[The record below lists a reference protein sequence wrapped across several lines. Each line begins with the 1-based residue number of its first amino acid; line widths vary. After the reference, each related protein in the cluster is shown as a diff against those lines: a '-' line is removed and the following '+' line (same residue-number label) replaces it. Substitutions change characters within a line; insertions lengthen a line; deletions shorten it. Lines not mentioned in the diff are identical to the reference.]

1 MKVYSMLSTA
11 ILALTSFVSCSSNDD
26 NVKELPPLPDNNTVV
41 NQQPVPGSTDKIA
54 VYYVTSWSNHEV
66 NPAYMTHIN
75 YAFGHVNELY
85 NGVRI
90 DNEEWLKSIVLLKK
104 KASHLKVLL
113 SIGGWGSGRFSE
125 MAASDDN
132 RKAFAADCKRIIDI
146 FGLDGIDIDWEFP
159 TSSSAG
165 ISSSPDDTR
174 NYTLMMRDIRQAI
187 GSDKLLTLATVHDGS
202 YIDFHGILPYIDFV
216 NIMTYDMGNPP
227 YLHSALY
234 DSPNTNGKTTEAGV
248 RAHLAA
254 GVPPSMLVVGMPF
267 YGRGKGPFHSFA
279 DYGKMKSLPEGFS
292 EKWDDKA
299 LVPYITDAEGK
310 LVLGFENARSLKIK
324 CDYVIDNGF
333 RGAMYWEYSSDDDN
347 NTLRSVVADNI
358 LGKADKKHVLVLSEG
373 GGQHGAFTRA
383 AMQWLI
389 EQGKKKNFAVN
400 EIRRADAISER
411 FLADYDLVIQL
422 DFPPYTWP
430 EYSEAAFIRYI
441 EEGGGAWIG
450 FHHATLLGEFDG
462 YPLWQWF
469 SNFMGGITFK
479 NYVAQLADGTVMV
492 EDTKH
497 PVMKG
502 VSRKFVLPDD
512 EWYTYN
518 RSPRGNVRVLASVD
532 EDSYTPT
539 SDVKMGD
546 HPVIWTNE
554 AVKAKNVY
562 FQFGHS
568 PRLLENK
575 WFKRLFTNAIEWSLD
590 SKQTK

>member
-1 MKVYSMLSTA
+1 MLSTA

-75 YAFGHVNELY
+75 YAFGHVNESY

-90 DNEEWLKSIVLLKK
+90 DNEERLKSIVLLKK

-132 RKAFAADCKRIIDI
+132 RKAFAADCNRIIDS

-174 NYTLMMRDIRQAI
+174 NFTKLMRDIRQAI
-187 GSDKLLTLATVHDGS
+187 GADKLLTLATVHDGS

-216 NIMTYDMGNPP
+216 NTMTYDMGNPP

-234 DSPNTNGKTTEAGV
+234 DSPNTNGNTTKAGV

-292 EKWDDKA
+292 EKWDEKA

-479 NYVAQLADGTVMV
+479 NYIAGLADGTVMV

-512 EWYTYN
+512 EWYTYD

-532 EDSYTPT
+532 ENSYAPA

-590 SKQTK
+590 SKQTN

>member
-1 MKVYSMLSTA
+1 MLSTA

-75 YAFGHVNELY
+75 YAFGHVNESY

-90 DNEEWLKSIVLLKK
+90 DNEERLKSIVLLKK

-132 RKAFAADCKRIIDI
+132 RKAFAADCNRIIDS

-174 NYTLMMRDIRQAI
+174 NFTKLMRDIRQAI
-187 GSDKLLTLATVHDGS
+187 GADKLLTLATVHDGS

-216 NIMTYDMGNPP
+216 NTMTYDMGNPP

-234 DSPNTNGKTTEAGV
+234 DSPNTNGNTTEAGV

-292 EKWDDKA
+292 EKWDEKA

-479 NYVAQLADGTVMV
+479 NYIAGLADGTVMV

-512 EWYTYN
+512 EWYTYD

-532 EDSYTPT
+532 ENSYAPA

-590 SKQTK
+590 SKQTN

>member
-1 MKVYSMLSTA
+1 MTLRSLLTT
-11 ILALTSFVSCSSNDD
+11 ILASSLLFCHAGSSQAASKTGKNAE
-26 NVKELPPLPDNNTVV
+26 KVV
-41 NQQPVPGSTDKIA
+41 VA
-54 VYYVTSWSNHEV
+54 YVTSWSEV
-66 NPAYMTHIN
+66 TPDPKFMTHIN
-75 YAFGHVNELY
+75 YAFGGVNKTFD
-85 NGVRI
+85 GVDISNPER
-90 DNEEWLKSIVLLKK
+90 LKMIAGLKK
-104 KASHLKVLL
+104 QAPELKVLL

-125 MAASDDN
+125 MAADTLLRAS
-132 RKAFAADCKRIIDI
+132 FAAACRRVVDLYN
-146 FGLDGIDIDWEFP
+146 LDGIDIDWEYP
-159 TSSSAG
+159 TSKAAG
-165 ISSSPDDTR
+165 ISASPDDTR
-174 NYTLMMRDIRQAI
+174 NFTKLMRDIRQAI
-187 GSDKLLTLATVHDGS
+187 GADKLLTLATVHNGS

-234 DSPNTNGKTTEAGV
+234 DSPNTNGNTTEAGV

-267 YGRGKGPFHSFA
+267 YGRGKEPFHSFA

-292 EKWDDKA
+292 EKWDEKA
-299 LVPYITDAEGK
+299 LVPYITDTEGK
-310 LVLGFENARSLKIK
+310 LVLGFENARSLEIK
-324 CDYVIDNGF
+324 CDYVIDNGL
-333 RGAMYWEYSSDDDN
+333 RGAMYWEYSGDDDN
-347 NTLRSVVADNI
+347 NTLRSAVADHI
-358 LGKADKKHVLVLSEG
+358 LSKSDKKHVLVISEG
-373 GGQHGAFTRA
+373 GGQHGAFTQA

-400 EIRRADAISER
+400 EIHRADAISER

-430 EYSEAAFIRYI
+430 EYAEAAFMRYI
-441 EEGGGAWIG
+441 EEGSGAWIG

-469 SNFMGGITFK
+469 SDFMGGITFK

-492 EDTKH
+492 EDAKH
-497 PVMKG
+497 PAMKG

-532 EDSYTPT
+532 EASYTPT

-568 PRLLENK
+568 PLLLENK
-575 WFKRLFTNAIEWSLD
+575 WFKRLFSNAIEWSLD
-590 SKQTK
+590 SRHTK